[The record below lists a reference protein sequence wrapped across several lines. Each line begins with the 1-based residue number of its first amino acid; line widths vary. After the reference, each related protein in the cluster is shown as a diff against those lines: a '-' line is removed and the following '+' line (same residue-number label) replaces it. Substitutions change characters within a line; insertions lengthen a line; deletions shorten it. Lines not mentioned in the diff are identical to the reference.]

1 MTGTVKRFPD
11 GNQQWEA
18 VMRGLVRVAA
28 LAGAL
33 MFLGSQAQAFE
44 CPKHFQEAD
53 AAIAKATEAMKAM
66 PEGSDHGLVH
76 TLIDNAKMWLTSGKH
91 NHEKPAAGAYDH
103 ARAIAKAGA
112 ASGYA
117 EAAQMLAAR

>member
-1 MTGTVKRFPD
+1 MGGVIR
-11 GNQQWEA
+11 A
-18 VMRGLVRVAA
+18 AA

-44 CPKHFQEAD
+44 CPMHFQEAD

-76 TLIDNAKMWLTSGKH
+76 TLIDDAKSWLTSAKH
-91 NHEKPAAGAYDH
+91 NHENPAAGAYDH
-103 ARAIAKAGA
+103 ARAIAKARA
-112 ASGYA
+112 AIGYA
-117 EAAQMLAAR
+117 ESAQMMTTR

>member
-18 VMRGLVRVAA
+18 VMRGLIRVAA

-44 CPKHFQEAD
+44 CPKHFQEAE

-76 TLIDNAKMWLTSGKH
+76 TLIDDAKSWLTSAKH
-91 NHEKPAAGAYDH
+91 NHENPAAGAYDH
-103 ARAIAKAGA
+103 ARAIAKADA
-112 ASGYA
+112 AIA
-117 EAAQMLAAR
+117 FADAARLMAAR